1 MNEQGSV
8 PIAGDERQA
17 AAAASGASGGS
28 PAAASSG
35 VGQQLR
41 AAREARGLGL
51 ADVAHALKLGPGQV
65 AALENEEWQ
74 LLPGNTMIRGF
85 VRNYARLFDLD
96 GEQLMRGLD
105 AAQLQQKPQLA
116 ASAGTSASLPSPAG
130 RRSERRDYV
139 AAVAG
144 LLLLAL
150 ALLVYFFAPL
160 QEWQA
165 RLMEMIAPRSLAPHA
180 ERAPPAPALPTAV
193 DTAPRATPAESVTTL
208 SAPNATVLAAAASL
222 SADAAPA
229 GGGELRLSFAQSA
242 WVEVRD
248 AMGQTI
254 VSGMMPAASQREI
267 AGQAPF
273 SLVIGNATQ
282 VTLQHR
288 GRMIDLAPHSKGD
301 VARLTV
307 E

>member
-1 MNEQGSV
+1 MNGQGV
-8 PIAGDERQA
+8 FPLPPDER
-17 AAAASGASGGS
+17 
-28 PAAASSG
+28 PAAAGTAGEPPALVDGG

-41 AAREARGLGL
+41 AAREGRGLSL
-51 ADVAHALKLGPGQV
+51 AEVAQSLKLGPGQV

-96 GEQLMRGLD
+96 VEQLMRGLD
-105 AAQLQQKPQLA
+105 AARLQQKPQLA
-116 ASAGTSASLPSPAG
+116 ASAGTSASLPSPPG
-130 RRSERRDYV
+130 RRAERRDYL
-139 AAVAG
+139 AVLGG

-150 ALLVYFFAPL
+150 AVLVYFFAPL
-160 QEWQA
+160 KEWQA
-165 RLMEMIAPRSLAPHA
+165 RLSEMIESRSMAPHA
-180 ERAPPAPALPTAV
+180 ERAQPAPVLPTAP
-193 DTAPRATPAESVTTL
+193 DSTPHAASAESVT
-208 SAPNATVLAAAASL
+208 SVSPPNATVLAAAAS
-222 SADAAPA
+222 ADAAPA
-229 GGGELRLSFAQSA
+229 GAGDLRLSFAQSA

-254 VSGMMPAASQREI
+254 VSGMMPAASQREVG
-267 AGQAPF
+267 GQAPF

-282 VTLQHR
+282 VTLQYR
-288 GRMIDLAPHSKGD
+288 GRVIDLAPHSKGD